1 METKQI
7 KIEFK
12 NHRLNYICKKCKN
25 KWTKLIN
32 EAIKKFPHIYQFCN
46 GDHNKFV
53 LLLRKGVYPY
63 EYIDNWKR
71 FNETSLPPKEA
82 FHSKL
87 NLEYIKDEYY
97 EHAQK
102 VWELFEI
109 KNLGGYHDLCVQSD
123 TLLLA
128 DVFETLEIS
137 VLKYMN
143 LILLI
148 FCLHRD

>member
-1 METKQI
+1 M
-7 KIEFK
+7 
-12 NHRLNYICKKCKN
+12 
-25 KWTKLIN
+25 
-32 EAIKKFPHIYQFCN
+32 
-46 GDHNKFV
+46 
-53 LLLRKGVYPY
+53 LRKGVYPY

-109 KNLGGYHDLCVQSD
+109 KDLGGYHDLCVQSD